1 MKFINFDDIVS
12 KKENNYIN
20 KNVFTSQHPCNCVII
35 GNSGCSKT
43 NLIFNTLTKNPV
55 YDKTYI
61 FTKEP
66 EDKYNFLLKKFPHDV
81 KIFYQNDEYNIDE
94 LITGKYQS
102 CCIFDDLITDDKKIM
117 EWFVR
122 SRKKNRSN
130 FFLAH
135 SYFKMSKTL
144 RLNVHYIILFE
155 IPKNQL
161 SQIYIDQPI
170 NIDKELF

>member
-12 KKENNYIN
+12 KNENNYIS
-20 KNVFTSQHPCNCVII
+20 KNVFTPQHPCNCIII
-35 GNSGCSKT
+35 GISGCSKT
-43 NLIFNTLTKNPV
+43 NLLLNILTINPV
-55 YDKTYI
+55 NDKIFI

-66 EDKYNFLLKKFPHDV
+66 EDKYNFILKKFPHDV
-81 KIFYQNDEYNIDE
+81 KIFHQNDEYNLDE

-102 CCIFDDLITDDKKIM
+102 CFIFDDLITDDKKIM

-122 SRKKNRSN
+122 SRKKNCSN

-144 RLNVHYIILFE
+144 YFHCSLYYFIQNPKKINYHEYIL
-155 IPKNQL
+155 
-161 SQIYIDQPI
+161 I
-170 NIDKELF
+170 NL